1 MEPVLTNALKF
12 LHEAGLLGVLIL
24 VLFGGW
30 KRWWVFGHQHER
42 VIARFE
48 QELTA
53 RTTERDEWKRVA
65 MAQIAVVPPPSYP
78 PERRT
83 RSERRTG
90 ERRQGRDRR
99 TPRPAEEGEH
109 GAA

>member
-1 MEPVLTNALKF
+1 MEPVLGNALKF

-24 VLFGGW
+24 ILFGGW

-48 QELTA
+48 VELAA
-53 RTTERDEWKRVA
+53 RCTERDEWKRMA
-65 MAQIAVVPPPSYP
+65 MAQTLVVPPQPYD
-78 PERRT
+78 
-83 RSERRTG
+83 
-90 ERRQGRDRR
+90 GRDRR
-99 TPRPAEEGEH
+99 KTRDRRAQPAPQEEAKR

>member
-1 MEPVLTNALKF
+1 MEPVLDNALKF

-24 VLFGGW
+24 ILFGGW
-30 KRWWVFGHQHER
+30 KRWWVFGHQHDR

-53 RTTERDEWKRVA
+53 RSTERDEWKRMA
-65 MAQIAVVPPPSYP
+65 MAQTAVVPPPPYP
-78 PERRT
+78 GLERRA
-83 RSERRTG
+83 G
-90 ERRQGRDRR
+90 VERRQGRDRR
-99 TPRPAEEGEH
+99 TRPLPQEGER